1 MFNNPIRMVR
11 ELKGAPL
18 SIFLALAYQRT
29 RVSQGWLCGAT
40 GYTDKPVQQALAY
53 MAEIGIINHTRAG
66 WQLTRPDAVQLPL
79 APVEISAT
87 TTETTENTEIFAEKP
102 ENNPDTN
109 GGSRNNSDSL
119 LVSLVNIDSINQ
131 EDLTKLTNNSE
142 NRKNSAV
149 WEILE
154 GLGVKR
160 NRATEAIADLE
171 WVESGYLNGLVEK
184 LEGEGRTWPKDC
196 GLLLYRLKQKPAA
209 MRHGKD
215 CRCEACDAK
224 RRARYAER

>member
-1 MFNNPIRMVR
+1 MVR

-149 WEILE
+149 W
-154 GLGVKR
+154 
-160 NRATEAIADLE
+160 
-171 WVESGYLNGLVEK
+171 VESGYLNGLVEK

>member
-18 SIFLALAYQRT
+18 SIFFALAYQRT

-79 APVEISAT
+79 APAEIEPQSVSHEEHEGDT
-87 TTETTENTEIFAEKP
+87 KVLP
-102 ENNPDTN
+102 ENNSDTN

-119 LVSLVNIDSINQ
+119 LVSLVNIDNNNN
-131 EDLTKLTNNSE
+131 EDLTKLTNNE
-142 NRKNSAV
+142 KTRKNSDIWA
-149 WEILE
+149 ILE
-154 GLGVKR
+154 PIGVKR
-160 NRATEAIADLE
+160 NRATEQIADLE
-171 WVESGYLNGLVEK
+171 WVESDYVNGLIEK
-184 LEGEGRTWPKDC
+184 LEGEGRTWPRDC

-209 MRHGKD
+209 MRHGQN
-215 CRCEACDAK
+215 CSCEACDAK
-224 RRARYAER
+224 RRARYAQY